1 MKKFLRTESGKL
13 VNDRSD
19 KRMKLWKPN
28 YGEEYYYVVVY
39 NVTWS
44 YFSGIGTRTSLSN
57 DNIEVFPRT
66 WLASDEDFQNLLS
79 LNVFKTEE
87 EAEKKLEEW
96 QAIIAENKGFLRKE
110 AM

>member
-1 MKKFLRTESGKL
+1 
-13 VNDRSD
+13 
-19 KRMKLWKPN
+19 MKLWKPN

-96 QAIIAENKGFLRKE
+96 QALIVENKGFLRKE
-110 AM
+110 TLQNEFKVRNVMFHLCILLT

>member
-1 MKKFLRTESGKL
+1 
-13 VNDRSD
+13 
-19 KRMKLWKPN
+19 MKLWKPN

-57 DNIEVFPRT
+57 DNIEVFPKT
-66 WLASDEDFQNLLS
+66 WLASDVDFQNLLS

-96 QAIIAENKGFLRKE
+96 QALIVENKGFLGKE
-110 AM
+110 TL

>member
-1 MKKFLRTESGKL
+1 
-13 VNDRSD
+13 
-19 KRMKLWKPN
+19 MKLWKPN

-57 DNIEVFPRT
+57 DNIEVFSKT

-87 EAEKKLEEW
+87 EATAMAEKLLAVVKEE
-96 QAIIAENKGFLRKE
+96 RKS
-110 AM
+110 